1 MVTDNVCRHFLFGVI
16 FLKDTFSTDFIQNI
30 NMLDAELR
38 MSESF
43 DLVGRDILIGG
54 KKHLRLYFIDGFCKD
69 ELMERVMAYLMRI
82 SEKEY
87 SSRKTA
93 RDFADAFIPYVET
106 DVAGK
111 PSDFIKYVLSG
122 GIGIIADGLCEGI
135 IVDART
141 YPVRSMSEPENDRVL
156 RGPHDGFVET
166 LVFNSALIRR
176 RIRDTDLTMEIHT
189 VGERSKTDV
198 VICFMKGKVS
208 DKALNTLRKKL
219 GSLKVNSLTLG
230 QQSLVECLVE
240 KQRFNPFPKVRYTE
254 RPDAAA
260 ACVLEGSIVLL
271 TDNSPAAMIIPSG
284 IFDFLQDTND
294 YYMSP
299 LIGSYLRII
308 RMFVFALTMFL
319 TPIWYLLVRNPD
331 FIPQWL
337 DFIRIEDPN
346 TVPIIAQ
353 LFIVEIVIDTIRLA
367 SINTPQALSGSFGI
381 IGALVLGEFAVSA
394 GWFVPEVVLYMAFV
408 AMTNFTQPSFELGY
422 AFKLL
427 RMMLLAL
434 TALFNLWGF
443 IAGIII
449 ITLEIAFNK
458 TVTGQSF
465 LYPLI
470 PFNGKALRSLIFRMP
485 INKSKN

>member
-1 MVTDNVCRHFLFGVI
+1 MIALTEYF
-16 FLKDTFSTDFIQNI
+16 TTDFNTNI
-30 NMLDAELR
+30 NMLDTTLR
-38 MSESF
+38 MSASF
-43 DLVGRDILIGG
+43 DMVGRDILIGG
-54 KKHLRLYFIDGFCKD
+54 KKHIRLYFIDGFCKD

-82 SEKEY
+82 TEKEY
-87 SSRKTA
+87 SAQKTA
-93 RDFADAFIPYVET
+93 REFADAFIPYVET

-111 PSDFIKYVLSG
+111 PKDFIKYVLSG
-122 GIGIIADGLCEGI
+122 GIGLIADGLCEGI
-135 IVDART
+135 IIDART

-176 RIRDTDLTMEIHT
+176 RIRDVNLTMEIHT
-189 VGERSKTDV
+189 VGKASKTDV
-198 VICFMKGKVS
+198 VVCFMNGRVNE
-208 DKALNTLRKKL
+208 KALNILRKKL
-219 GSLKVNSLTLG
+219 DSITINSLTLG
-230 QQSLVECLVE
+230 QQSLVECLVT
-240 KQRFNPFPKVRYTE
+240 KQRLNPFPKVRYTE

-260 ACVLEGSIVLL
+260 ASVLEGSIILL

-299 LIGSYLRII
+299 VIGSYLRFI
-308 RMFVFALTMFL
+308 RMVVFSLTLFL
-319 TPIWYLLVRNPD
+319 TPVWYLLVRNPEY
-331 FIPQWL
+331 IPHWL
-337 DFIRIEDPN
+337 DFIRIEEPN

-394 GWFVPEVVLYMAFV
+394 GWFVAEVVLYMAFV

-434 TALFNLWGF
+434 TALFNVWGF
-443 IAGIII
+443 VSGLVIIA
-449 ITLEIAFNK
+449 LEIAFNK

-465 LYPLI
+465 LYPLV
-470 PFNGKALRSLIFRMP
+470 PFNAKALRSLIFRMP
-485 INKSKN
+485 INSNNN